1 MTATFSATNT
11 NYLHM
16 LAIGKQVAALHLLEG
31 GIFDVGL
38 ASREASLLRS
48 AQACAIDIESS
59 RNLS

>member
-1 MTATFSATNT
+1 
-11 NYLHM
+11 M
-16 LAIGKQVAALHLLEG
+16 LAIGKQVADLHLLEG

-48 AQACAIDIESS
+48 AQACAINIESS